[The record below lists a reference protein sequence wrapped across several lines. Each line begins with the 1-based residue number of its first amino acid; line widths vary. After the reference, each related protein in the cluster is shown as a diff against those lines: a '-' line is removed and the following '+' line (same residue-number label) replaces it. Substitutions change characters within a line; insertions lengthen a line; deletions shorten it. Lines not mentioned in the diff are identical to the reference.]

1 MRTYLTRL
9 RRLEKANGNR
19 CPFCAGQKPIM
30 LRGAEQEA
38 PSCPA
43 CGRRLPAVKLI
54 RDSDFYTQRR
64 PPARERLQWILLQLE
79 GGKTSLVQRAP
90 VDIRSHISVRPDDL

>member
-19 CPFCAGQKPIM
+19 CPFCSGQKPTM

-54 RDSDFYTQRR
+54 RDSNFFGNAD
-64 PPARERLQWILLQLE
+64 RLPRAE
-79 GGKTSLVQRAP
+79 GSPG
-90 VDIRSHISVRPDDL
+90 VRPTP

>member
-1 MRTYLTRL
+1 MMHAHA
-9 RRLEKANGNR
+9 RRLAVLER
-19 CPFCAGQKPIM
+19 CLAVWTSCPHCRDWAEPLL

-54 RDSDFYTQRR
+54 RDPDFYHN
-64 PPARERLQWILLQLE
+64 ADRLRQ
-79 GGKTSLVQRAP
+79 GTAADTR
-90 VDIRSHISVRPDDL
+90 